1 MKKIRG
7 RPRWFGVVIVVTF
20 SVTAISAD
28 FYKWVDDRGNI
39 HYADSIEGIPSQFRG
54 QTEVKT
60 FKKNRP
66 ESTVR
71 EQSERGER
79 GHRSPAESKEEK
91 DGLMRIEVKYK
102 AYEGGARRII
112 IPVTFNGSV
121 TAPMLLDTGAPGL
134 VISPGLAQ
142 RLGVFDS
149 DEGRLMTMAA
159 GIGGSVPAVLTIIDS
174 AQVGKAKDRF
184 IPATVTGS
192 ISGAFAGLIGMDFL
206 SNFSI
211 SIDTRRHVLILEQQP
226 ERPNMPAGH
235 DRAWWRINF
244 SQFAQMR
251 AGWKEYSDRF
261 KKLGGK
267 QSSNVAMSKFAKNQY
282 NEANKLFNKLEKYA
296 NHHSVPMHWRKY

>member
-1 MKKIRG
+1 MVFAIA
-7 RPRWFGVVIVVTF
+7 
-20 SVTAISAD
+20 AISAD
-28 FYKWVDDRGNI
+28 FYKWVDDRGKT
-39 HYADSIEGIPSQFRG
+39 HYADTIEGVPPKFRR
-54 QTEVKT
+54 QTEEKT
-60 FKKNRP
+60 FQKKRP
-66 ESTVR
+66 KSTVR
-71 EQSERGER
+71 DQSEGAGP
-79 GHRSPAESKEEK
+79 GHRPQAPDELTKN
-91 DGLMRIEVKYK
+91 GLMRIEVKYK

-149 DEGRLMTMAA
+149 DEGRLMTIAA

-174 AQVGKAKDRF
+174 AQVGQAKDRF

-211 SIDTRRHVLILEQQP
+211 SIDTRRHMLILEQQP
-226 ERPNMPAGH
+226 KRPNMPAGH
-235 DRAWWRINF
+235 DRAWWQINF
-244 SQFAQMR
+244 RQFAQMR
-251 AGWKEYSDRF
+251 AGWKTYSDRL

-267 QSSNVAMSKFAKNQY
+267 QSSNVSMQKFAKNQY
-282 NEANKLFNKLEKYA
+282 KEADKLFNKLEKYA
-296 NHHSVPMHWRKY
+296 NHNSVPMHWRKY